1 MKKKNKA
8 AAVEN
13 DGSMSLSGHLRELR
27 NRIAVCVVVLVLGF
41 FGCLSVAGRLVT
53 MLTDLGTAYNY
64 NYVYIAPQ
72 ELLLVYFNLALIGAV
87 VLTFPVMAY
96 EAYAFC
102 SPGLSRRERTSI
114 AMALLAGTLFFA
126 GGVAFARFI
135 SMPFMLRFLIGFTR
149 EVDVS
154 ASISIQQYV
163 GFLMT
168 VFVIFGVVFEL
179 PVVSVML
186 TSLGVLRAE
195 WLSKGRRVVIVVIFV
210 LAAIITP
217 PDIVSQ
223 IMVAIPM
230 IGLYELSILLS
241 RLVMKAKK
249 NKAEDEEE
257 DDEYDEDDEEEDE

>member
-1 MKKKNKA
+1 MKKNKA
-8 AAVEN
+8 AAVED

-27 NRIAVCVVVLVLGF
+27 NRVAVCVVVLVLGF
-41 FGCLSVAGRLVT
+41 FGCLSIAGKLVT
-53 MLTDLGTAYNY
+53 MLTDLGTAYQY

-87 VLTFPVMAY
+87 VITFPVLAY

-102 SPGLSRRERTSI
+102 SPGLSRKERTSI
-114 AMALLAGTLFFA
+114 ALALLAGTLFFVI
-126 GGVAFARFI
+126 GVAFARFI
-135 SMPFMLRFLIGFTR
+135 SVPFMLRFLIGFTT
-149 EVDVS
+149 EVEVS
-154 ASISIQQYV
+154 ASISIQEYV

-168 VFVIFGVVFEL
+168 VFLIFGAVFEL
-179 PVVSVML
+179 PVISVLL

-195 WLSKGRRVVIVVIFV
+195 WLMKGRRVMIVLIFV

-223 IMVAIPM
+223 IMVAVPM

-249 NKAEDEEE
+249 KKADPDEDEDEE
-257 DDEYDEDDEEEDE
+257 DE

>member
-1 MKKKNKA
+1 MKKNKTR
-8 AAVEN
+8 AVED

-27 NRIAVCVVVLVLGF
+27 NRVAVCVVVLVLGF
-41 FGCLSVAGRLVT
+41 FGCLSIAGKLVT

-87 VLTFPVMAY
+87 VITFPVLAY

-102 SPGLSRRERTSI
+102 SPGLSRKERTSI
-114 AMALLAGTLFFA
+114 ALALLAGTMFFVL
-126 GGVAFARFI
+126 GVAFARFI
-135 SMPFMLRFLIGFTR
+135 SVPFMLRFLIGFTT
-149 EVDVS
+149 EVEVS
-154 ASISIQQYV
+154 ASISIQEYV

-168 VFVIFGVVFEL
+168 VFLIFGAVFEL
-179 PVVSVML
+179 PVISVLL

-195 WLSKGRRVVIVVIFV
+195 WLMKGRRIMIVLIFV

-249 NKAEDEEE
+249 NRADSDEDE
-257 DDEYDEDDEEEDE
+257 DEDDEDEDE

>member
-1 MKKKNKA
+1 MKKNKA

-27 NRIAVCVVVLVLGF
+27 NRVAVCVVVLVLGF
-41 FGCLSVAGRLVT
+41 FGCLSIAGKLVT
-53 MLTDLGTAYNY
+53 MLTDLGTAYHY

-87 VLTFPVMAY
+87 VITFPVLAY
-96 EAYAFC
+96 EAYAFA

-114 AMALLAGTLFFA
+114 ALALLAGTLFFVI
-126 GGVAFARFI
+126 GVAFARFI
-135 SMPFMLRFLIGFTR
+135 SVPFMLRFLIGFTT
-149 EVDVS
+149 EVEVS
-154 ASISIQQYV
+154 ASISIQEYV

-168 VFVIFGVVFEL
+168 VFVIFGAVFEL
-179 PVVSVML
+179 PVISVLL
-186 TSLGVLRAE
+186 TSLGALRAE
-195 WLSKGRRVVIVVIFV
+195 WLMKGRRVMIVLIFL

-223 IMVAIPM
+223 IMVAVPM

-249 NKAEDEEE
+249 KKADTDEDEDE
-257 DDEYDEDDEEEDE
+257 DEDEDDE

>member
-1 MKKKNKA
+1 MKKNKA

-27 NRIAVCVVVLVLGF
+27 NRVAVCVVVLVLGF
-41 FGCLSVAGRLVT
+41 FGCLSIAGKLVT
-53 MLTDLGTAYNY
+53 MLTDLGTAYQY

-87 VLTFPVMAY
+87 VITFPVLAY

-102 SPGLSRRERTSI
+102 SPGLSRKERTSI
-114 AMALLAGTLFFA
+114 ALALLAGTLFFVI
-126 GGVAFARFI
+126 GVAFARFI
-135 SMPFMLRFLIGFTR
+135 SVPFMLRFLIGFTT
-149 EVDVS
+149 EVEVS
-154 ASISIQQYV
+154 ASISIQEYV

-168 VFVIFGVVFEL
+168 VFLIFGAVFEL
-179 PVVSVML
+179 PVISVLL

-195 WLSKGRRVVIVVIFV
+195 WLMKGRRVMIVLIFV

-223 IMVAIPM
+223 IMVAVPM

-249 NKAEDEEE
+249 KKADPDKDEDE
-257 DDEYDEDDEEEDE
+257 DEDEDDE

>member
-1 MKKKNKA
+1 MKKNKA
-8 AAVEN
+8 AAVED

-27 NRIAVCVVVLVLGF
+27 NRVAVCVVVLVLGF
-41 FGCLSVAGRLVT
+41 FGCLSIAGKLVT
-53 MLTDLGTAYNY
+53 MLTDLGTVYQY

-87 VLTFPVMAY
+87 VITFPVLAY

-114 AMALLAGTLFFA
+114 ALALLAGTLFFVI
-126 GGVAFARFI
+126 GVAFARFI
-135 SMPFMLRFLIGFTR
+135 SVPFMLRFLIGFTT
-149 EVDVS
+149 EVEVS
-154 ASISIQQYV
+154 ASISIQEYV

-168 VFVIFGVVFEL
+168 VFLIFGAVFEL
-179 PVVSVML
+179 PVISVLL

-195 WLSKGRRVVIVVIFV
+195 WLMKGRRVMIVLIFV
-210 LAAIITP
+210 LSAIITP

-223 IMVAIPM
+223 IMVAVPM

-249 NKAEDEEE
+249 NKTDPDEDEDEE
-257 DDEYDEDDEEEDE
+257 DE

>member
-1 MKKKNKA
+1 MKKNKA
-8 AAVEN
+8 AAVED

-27 NRIAVCVVVLVLGF
+27 NRVAVCVVVLVLGF
-41 FGCLSVAGRLVT
+41 FGCLSIAGKLVT
-53 MLTDLGTAYNY
+53 MLTDLGTAYQY

-87 VLTFPVMAY
+87 VITFPVLAY

-102 SPGLSRRERTSI
+102 SPGLSRKERTSI
-114 AMALLAGTLFFA
+114 ALALLAGTLFFVI
-126 GGVAFARFI
+126 GVAFARFI
-135 SMPFMLRFLIGFTR
+135 SVPFMLRFLIGFTT
-149 EVDVS
+149 EVEVS
-154 ASISIQQYV
+154 ASISIQEYV

-168 VFVIFGVVFEL
+168 VFLIFGAVFEL
-179 PVVSVML
+179 PVISVLL

-195 WLSKGRRVVIVVIFV
+195 WLMKGRRVMIVLIFV

-223 IMVAIPM
+223 IMVAVPM

-241 RLVMKAKK
+241 SLVAKAKK
-249 NKAEDEEE
+249 EKADDDEDE
-257 DDEYDEDDEEEDE
+257 

>member
-1 MKKKNKA
+1 MKKNKA

-27 NRIAVCVVVLVLGF
+27 NRVAVCVVVLVLGF
-41 FGCLSVAGRLVT
+41 FGCLSIAGKLVT
-53 MLTDLGTAYNY
+53 MLTDLGTAYHY

-87 VLTFPVMAY
+87 VITFPVLAY
-96 EAYAFC
+96 EAYAFA

-114 AMALLAGTLFFA
+114 ALALLAGTLFFVI
-126 GGVAFARFI
+126 GVAFARFI
-135 SMPFMLRFLIGFTR
+135 SVPFMLRFLIGFTT
-149 EVDVS
+149 EVEVS
-154 ASISIQQYV
+154 ASISIQEYV

-168 VFVIFGVVFEL
+168 VFVIFGAVFEL
-179 PVVSVML
+179 PVISVLL
-186 TSLGVLRAE
+186 TSLGALRAE
-195 WLSKGRRVVIVVIFV
+195 WLMKGRRVIIVVIFV

-249 NKAEDEEE
+249 KKADTDEDE
-257 DDEYDEDDEEEDE
+257 DEDEDDE

>member
-1 MKKKNKA
+1 MKKNKA

-27 NRIAVCVVVLVLGF
+27 NRVAVCVVVLVLGF
-41 FGCLSVAGRLVT
+41 FGCLSIAGKLVT
-53 MLTDLGTAYNY
+53 MLTDLGTAYQY

-87 VLTFPVMAY
+87 VITFPVLAY

-102 SPGLSRRERTSI
+102 SPGLSRKERTSI
-114 AMALLAGTLFFA
+114 ALALLAGTLFFVI
-126 GGVAFARFI
+126 GVAFARFI
-135 SMPFMLRFLIGFTR
+135 SVPFMLRFLIGFTT
-149 EVDVS
+149 EVEVS
-154 ASISIQQYV
+154 ASISIQEYV

-168 VFVIFGVVFEL
+168 VFVIFGAVFEL
-179 PVVSVML
+179 PVISVLL
-186 TSLGVLRAE
+186 TSLGALRAE
-195 WLSKGRRVVIVVIFV
+195 WLMKGRRVMIVLIFL

-223 IMVAIPM
+223 IMVAVPM

-249 NKAEDEEE
+249 KKADTDEDEDE
-257 DDEYDEDDEEEDE
+257 DEDEDDE

>member
-1 MKKKNKA
+1 MKKNKA
-8 AAVEN
+8 SAAAEN

-27 NRIAVCVVVLVLGF
+27 NRVAVCVVVLVLGF
-41 FGCLSVAGRLVT
+41 FGCLSIAGKLVT

-64 NYVYIAPQ
+64 TYVYIAPQ

-87 VLTFPVMAY
+87 VITFPVLAY
-96 EAYAFC
+96 EAYAFA
-102 SPGLSRRERTSI
+102 SPGLSRKERTSI
-114 AMALLAGTLFFA
+114 ALALLAGTLFFLI
-126 GGVAFARFI
+126 GVAFARFI
-135 SMPFMLRFLIGFTR
+135 SVPFMLRFLIGFTT
-149 EVDVS
+149 EVEVS
-154 ASISIQQYV
+154 ASISIQEYV

-168 VFVIFGVVFEL
+168 VFLIFGAVFEL
-179 PVVSVML
+179 PVISVLL

-195 WLSKGRRVVIVVIFV
+195 WLMKGRRVMIVLIFV

-249 NKAEDEEE
+249 NKADADEDEDEE
-257 DDEYDEDDEEEDE
+257 DDE

>member
-1 MKKKNKA
+1 MKKNKA
-8 AAVEN
+8 AAVED

-27 NRIAVCVVVLVLGF
+27 NRVAVCVVVLVLGF
-41 FGCLSVAGRLVT
+41 FGCLSIAGKLVT
-53 MLTDLGTAYNY
+53 MLTDLGTAYQY

-87 VLTFPVMAY
+87 VITFPVLAY

-114 AMALLAGTLFFA
+114 ALALLAGTLFFVI
-126 GGVAFARFI
+126 GVAFARFI
-135 SMPFMLRFLIGFTR
+135 SVPFMLRFLIGFTT
-149 EVDVS
+149 EVEVS
-154 ASISIQQYV
+154 ASISIQEYV

-168 VFVIFGVVFEL
+168 VFLIFGAVFEL
-179 PVVSVML
+179 PVISVLL

-195 WLSKGRRVVIVVIFV
+195 WLMKGRRVMIVLIFV

-223 IMVAIPM
+223 IMVAVPM

-249 NKAEDEEE
+249 KKADPDEDEDEE
-257 DDEYDEDDEEEDE
+257 DE

>member
-1 MKKKNKA
+1 MKKNKA
-8 AAVEN
+8 AAVED

-27 NRIAVCVVVLVLGF
+27 NRVAVCVVVLVLGF
-41 FGCLSVAGRLVT
+41 FGCLSIAGKLVT
-53 MLTDLGTAYNY
+53 MLTDLGTAYQY

-87 VLTFPVMAY
+87 VITFPVLAY
-96 EAYAFC
+96 EASAFC

-114 AMALLAGTLFFA
+114 ALALLAGTLFFVI
-126 GGVAFARFI
+126 GVAFARFI
-135 SMPFMLRFLIGFTR
+135 SVPFMLRFLIGFTT
-149 EVDVS
+149 EVEVS
-154 ASISIQQYV
+154 ASISIQEYV

-168 VFVIFGVVFEL
+168 VFLIFGAVFEL
-179 PVVSVML
+179 PVISVLL

-195 WLSKGRRVVIVVIFV
+195 WLMKGRRIMIVLIFV

-249 NKAEDEEE
+249 NKADPDEDEDEE
-257 DDEYDEDDEEEDE
+257 DE

>member
-1 MKKKNKA
+1 MKKSKA

-27 NRIAVCVVVLVLGF
+27 NRVAVCVAVLVLGF
-41 FGCLSVAGRLVT
+41 FGCLSIAGKLVT

-87 VLTFPVMAY
+87 VITFPVLAY

-102 SPGLSRRERTSI
+102 SPGLSRKERTSI
-114 AMALLAGTLFFA
+114 ALALLAGTVFFVL
-126 GGVAFARFI
+126 GVAFARFI
-135 SMPFMLRFLIGFTR
+135 SVPFMLRFLIGFTT
-149 EVDVS
+149 EVEVA
-154 ASISIQQYV
+154 ASISIQEYV

-168 VFVIFGVVFEL
+168 VFLIFGAVFEL
-179 PVVSVML
+179 PVISVLL

-195 WLSKGRRVVIVVIFV
+195 WLMKGRRVMIVLIFV

-249 NKAEDEEE
+249 NKADEDE
-257 DDEYDEDDEEEDE
+257 DEDEDDEEDE